1 MSLDDLIDE
10 LTRMRA
16 MYPGSTNVVVDDG
29 AKASII
35 DIHFDAGSPADR
47 LPSISINTIIYPSPT
62 PEPWKVKDP
71 Y

>member
-16 MYPGSTNVVVDDG
+16 MYPGGTNVVVDDG

-35 DIHFDAGSPADR
+35 DIHFDASPGGS